1 MMKGEKGHFVV
12 QMLVKRLV
20 GLILIVLAITFVTFI
35 LGYMAPGDP
44 IRILLGQQFNP
55 TVYALLRHKYGL
67 DQPWYQ
73 QYETFLFNLFH
84 FNLGTSYTQTNRPV
98 WDILKEGVP
107 ISVELGFWALV
118 IEFLVGIPLGILAAT
133 RAGTWSDT
141 LSTGALL
148 IAYTIPTFITCV
160 FVQVLVVWVDQQTN
174 IGWPVAG
181 WGAPWHYDWGD
192 LRYKIAPILILSL
205 GGIAYIARF
214 TRSNLLEVIHQDYIR
229 TARGKGLSERV
240 VIYRHALRNA
250 LIPLV
255 TLLGLSLGLLI
266 AGTFFIEFIF
276 NIPGIAN
283 ITIRSVM
290 AYDYPV
296 IQATAILLAFGVVLG
311 NLLSDLLYSLVDPRI
326 KFA

>member
-1 MMKGEKGHFVV
+1 MV
-12 QMLVKRLV
+12 QMLLKRLI
-20 GLILIVLAITFVTFI
+20 GLILIVLAVTFVTFI
-35 LGYMAPGDP
+35 LGYFAPGDP
-44 IRILLGQQFNP
+44 IRALLGQQFNP

-73 QYETFLFNLFH
+73 QYGTFLLNLLH
-84 FNLGTSYTQTNRPV
+84 FNLGLSFTQTNRPV

-118 IEFLVGIPLGILAAT
+118 IEYLVGIPLGIMAAT
-133 RAGTWSDT
+133 RADSWVDT

-148 IAYTIPTFITCV
+148 LVYTVPAFIACV
-160 FVQVLVVWVDQQTN
+160 VVQVFLVWLDQQTG

-181 WGAPWHYDWGD
+181 WGAPWLYDWSD
-192 LRYKIAPILILSL
+192 LQYKIAPILILSL

-214 TRSNLLEVIHQDYIR
+214 TRSNLLEVLHQDYIR
-229 TARGKGLSERV
+229 TARAKGLSERT

-266 AGTFFIEFIF
+266 SGAFFIEFIF

-311 NLLSDLLYSLVDPRI
+311 NLLSDILYSLVDPRI

>member
-1 MMKGEKGHFVV
+1 MFVV

-20 GLILIVLAITFVTFI
+20 GLILVVLAITFVTFI
-35 LGYMAPGDP
+35 LGYLAPGDP
-44 IRILLGQQFNP
+44 IRALLGQHFNP

-73 QYETFLFNLFH
+73 QYWTFLNHLLH

-118 IEFLVGIPLGILAAT
+118 IEFLVGIPLGTLAAT
-133 RAGTWSDT
+133 RAGTWIDT
-141 LSTGALL
+141 LSTGSLL
-148 IAYTIPTFITCV
+148 IAYTMPTFITCV
-160 FVQVLVVWVDQQTN
+160 FAQVLLVWLDQQTN
-174 IGWPVAG
+174 LGWPVAG
-181 WGAPWHYDWGD
+181 WGAPWQYDWSD
-192 LRYKIAPILILSL
+192 IQYKIVPILILSL

-229 TARGKGLSERV
+229 TARSKGLSERA

-250 LIPLV
+250 LIPLM

-266 AGTFFIEFIF
+266 TGAFFIEFIF

-283 ITIRSVM
+283 ITIRSVL

-296 IQATAILLAFGVVLG
+296 IQATAVLLAIGVVLG
-311 NLLSDLLYSLVDPRI
+311 NLLSDILYSLVDPRI
-326 KFA
+326 QFA

>member
-1 MMKGEKGHFVV
+1 MFVV
-12 QMLVKRLV
+12 QMLVKRLI
-20 GLILIVLAITFVTFI
+20 GLVLVVLAITFVTFI
-35 LGYMAPGDP
+35 LGYLAPGDP
-44 IRILLGQQFNP
+44 IRALLGQHFNP

-73 QYETFLFNLFH
+73 QYWTFLINLLH
-84 FNLGTSYTQTNRPV
+84 FNLGTSYTQANRPV

-133 RAGTWSDT
+133 RAGTWIDT
-141 LSTGALL
+141 LSTGTLL

-160 FVQVLVVWVDQQTN
+160 FAQVLLVWLDQQIN
-174 IGWPVAG
+174 LGWPVAG
-181 WGAPWHYDWGD
+181 WGAPWQYSWSDIQ
-192 LRYKIAPILILSL
+192 YKIVPILILSL
-205 GGIAYIARF
+205 GGIAYVARF

-250 LIPLV
+250 VIPLV

-266 AGTFFIEFIF
+266 TGAFFIEFIF

-283 ITIRSVM
+283 ITIRSVL

-296 IQATAILLAFGVVLG
+296 IQATAILLAVGVVLG
-311 NLLSDLLYSLVDPRI
+311 NLLSDILYSLVDPRI
-326 KFA
+326 QFA

>member
-1 MMKGEKGHFVV
+1 MV
-12 QMLVKRLV
+12 QMLLKRLI
-20 GLILIVLAITFVTFI
+20 GLILIVLAVTFVTFI
-35 LGYMAPGDP
+35 LGYFAPGDP
-44 IRILLGQQFNP
+44 IRALLGQHFNP

-73 QYETFLFNLFH
+73 QYGTFLLNLLH
-84 FNLGTSYTQTNRPV
+84 FNLGLSFTQTNRPV

-118 IEFLVGIPLGILAAT
+118 IEYLVGIPLGIMAAT
-133 RAGTWSDT
+133 RADTWVDT

-148 IAYTIPTFITCV
+148 LVYTVPAFIACV
-160 FVQVLVVWVDQQTN
+160 VVQVFLVWLDQQTG

-181 WGAPWHYDWGD
+181 WGAPWQYGWSDVQ
-192 LRYKIAPILILSL
+192 YKIAPILILSL

-214 TRSNLLEVIHQDYIR
+214 TRSNLLEVLHQDYIR
-229 TARGKGLSERV
+229 TARAKGLPERT

-266 AGTFFIEFIF
+266 AGAFFVEFIF

-283 ITIRSVM
+283 ITIHSVM

-311 NLLSDLLYSLVDPRI
+311 NLLSDILYSLVDPRI

>member
-1 MMKGEKGHFVV
+1 MV
-12 QMLVKRLV
+12 QMLLKRLI
-20 GLILIVLAITFVTFI
+20 GLILIVLAVTFVTFI
-35 LGYMAPGDP
+35 LGYFAPGDP
-44 IRILLGQQFNP
+44 IRALLGQHFNP

-73 QYETFLFNLFH
+73 QYGTFLLNLLH
-84 FNLGTSYTQTNRPV
+84 FNLGLSFTQTNRPV

-118 IEFLVGIPLGILAAT
+118 IEYLVGIPLGIMAAT
-133 RAGTWSDT
+133 RADTWVDT

-148 IAYTIPTFITCV
+148 LVYTVPAFIACV
-160 FVQVLVVWVDQQTN
+160 VVQVFLVWLDQQTG

-181 WGAPWHYDWGD
+181 WGAPWQYGWSDVQ
-192 LRYKIAPILILSL
+192 YKIAPILILSL

-214 TRSNLLEVIHQDYIR
+214 TRSNLLEVLHQDYIR
-229 TARGKGLSERV
+229 TARAKGLSERT

-266 AGTFFIEFIF
+266 AGAFFVEFIF

-283 ITIRSVM
+283 ITIHSVM

-311 NLLSDLLYSLVDPRI
+311 NLLSDILYSLVDPRI